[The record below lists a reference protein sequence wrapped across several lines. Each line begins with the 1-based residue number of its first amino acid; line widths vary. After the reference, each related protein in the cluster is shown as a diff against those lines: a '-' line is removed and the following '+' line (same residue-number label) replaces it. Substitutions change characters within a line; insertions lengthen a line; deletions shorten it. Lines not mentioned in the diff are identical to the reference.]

1 MLILPAQLS
10 QRCRDNSGACHLYLN
25 GYNHDRETQAPVLG
39 RLIEEGL
46 QGVSRPRA
54 EGHGRVIVRRPV
66 GRHAGLGQALEGTRF
81 WGVRIGGRP
90 SGRHLPCGLHSED
103 RGRGA
108 CAACVPEEV
117 QVRHRYAAAG
127 CGVDRE
133 AVEGSARPLRSE
145 QENIMS
151 RKDTPQGTD
160 NVLLDLGFDDAEE
173 LSAKAALALKL
184 NELIDQRD
192 LSQTEA
198 AHITGMTQPKV
209 SQVRRYKL
217 QNISL
222 ERLMQALVSLDQHV
236 EIVVQPARH
245 EYAPGITVA
254 A

>member
-1 MLILPAQLS
+1 
-10 QRCRDNSGACHLYLN
+10 
-25 GYNHDRETQAPVLG
+25 
-39 RLIEEGL
+39 
-46 QGVSRPRA
+46 
-54 EGHGRVIVRRPV
+54 
-66 GRHAGLGQALEGTRF
+66 
-81 WGVRIGGRP
+81 
-90 SGRHLPCGLHSED
+90 
-103 RGRGA
+103 
-108 CAACVPEEV
+108 
-117 QVRHRYAAAG
+117 
-127 CGVDRE
+127 
-133 AVEGSARPLRSE
+133 
-145 QENIMS
+145 MS

-184 NELIDQRD
+184 NALIDQRE

-236 EIVVQPARH
+236 EIVVRPAQNAH
-245 EYAPGITVA
+245 AHGITVA